1 MRLATFS
8 YINDPVL
15 RLGVVR
21 NDQLLDLPTL
31 LGSHSREFPATMLE
45 LIERGPQVWR
55 RMSELIEQC
64 ASGELPV
71 HARVSPEQAVLHAPI
86 PRPRKNVVCL
96 GLNYVAHMEE
106 SAKARGREVKIPEA
120 PVFFTKAPTAVAGP
134 NDAIAWDQAV
144 TSQVDFEAE
153 LGVIIG
159 IGGKNISRQ
168 EALDHVFGYTV
179 INDFSARDLQ
189 LGHYQWFKGKSLD
202 GFCPIGPHV
211 VTADEFG
218 DPQTKKICLRVNG
231 ETKQSADT
239 SQMIFTVA
247 VIIEFL
253 SRGMTLEPG
262 DIISTGTPEGV
273 GLGRTPP
280 EYLNDGDLVETEVEG
295 IGVLRN
301 RIVAVQGTAVE
312 NRATAAER

>member
-8 YINDPVL
+8 YLNDPVL

-21 NDQLLDLPTL
+21 NGELLDLSLL
-31 LGSHSREFPATMLE
+31 LGSHCREFPATMLE

-55 RMSELIEQC
+55 RMAEVVEQC
-64 ASGELPV
+64 AGSDLPAQ
-71 HARVSPEQAVLHAPI
+71 ARVSPDQAVLHAPI
-86 PRPRKNVVCL
+86 PRPHKNVVCL

-106 SAKARGREVKIPEA
+106 SAKARGRQVKIPEA
-120 PVFFTKAPTAVAGP
+120 PVFFTKAPTSVAGP
-134 NDAIAWDQAV
+134 NDPIPWDQAV
-144 TSQVDFEAE
+144 TTQVDFEAE

-159 IGGKNISRQ
+159 VGGKNISRQ
-168 EALDHVFGYTV
+168 DALDHVFGYTV

-189 LGHYQWFKGKSLD
+189 SSHYQWFKGKSLD
-202 GFCPIGPHV
+202 GYCPMGPHA
-211 VTADEFG
+211 VTAEEFG
-218 DPQTKKICLRVNG
+218 DPQTKKISLRVNG
-231 ETKQSADT
+231 ETKQSAVT
-239 SQMIFTVA
+239 SQMIFTIA

-253 SRGMTLEPG
+253 SRGMTLEAG

-280 EYLNDGDLVETEVEG
+280 EYLKHGDLVETEVEG

-301 RIVAVQGTAVE
+301 RIVALQGTPAE
-312 NRATAAER
+312 TRATATAS